1 MSVRQAHKHAT
12 MVKRWTEKNCCLCM
26 PILWYCF
33 LPSVHTGLLS
43 WYRLAVFLIVD
54 CLLSSEVSPATRW
67 ATKQFCCNVVVHRG
81 AKRIIDSSTV
91 HEQAPTLSPHN
102 ISGFGATLGEV
113 ASTAVMKGANKSILM
128 GTTH

>member
-1 MSVRQAHKHAT
+1 MDQSVSVRQAHKHAT
-12 MVKRWTEKNCCLCM
+12 MVKRWTQKNCRLCM

-91 HEQAPTLSPHN
+91 HEQACHH
-102 ISGFGATLGEV
+102 
-113 ASTAVMKGANKSILM
+113 
-128 GTTH
+128 TTFQDLEQHLAKLQVLL